1 MLNLLNGK
9 VSHKSLGEG
18 TVVAVDEEVITVQF
32 ASKTSKFTFPAAFE
46 KFLTAQN
53 PAVASMI
60 QGMLGDIKA
69 AEAKAKAEQK
79 ARIEQRLAESKV
91 TIPSRPASKNTVV
104 RPAKYVPSPA
114 DIVYDVPTIES
125 LDELLDNCATLD
137 GYIKSGKDPEYTY
150 ALDLIKRGT
159 CFLAIEKGG
168 QYSFYPSRFIGYVNN
183 TMIQHE
189 NNGAKDWRETNPAI
203 AAAINQGNP
212 TTNSE
217 LDSLYKEYCARLG
230 FYASEKG
237 TFGVERKF
245 WFIKGKRLNHG

>member
-1 MLNLLNGK
+1 MLKLLNEK

-32 ASKTSKFTFPAAFE
+32 ASKTSKFIFPAAFE

-53 PAVASMI
+53 PTLASMM
-60 QGMLGDIKA
+60 QGMLGDIRA

-91 TIPSRPASKNTVV
+91 TVLSRPASKNTVV

-125 LDELLDNCATLD
+125 LGELLDNCDTLD
-137 GYIKSGKDPEYTY
+137 AYIKSRKDPEYTY
-150 ALDLIKRGT
+150 ALELIKRGT
-159 CFLAIEKGG
+159 CFLAIEDDGE
-168 QYSFYPSRFIGYVNN
+168 YRFYPSRFIGYHNN
-183 TMIQHE
+183 SMVQHE
-189 NNGAKDWRETNPAI
+189 NNGAKDGRETNPAI
-203 AAAINQGNP
+203 ADAINQGNP
-212 TTNSE
+212 KPNPE
-217 LDSLYKEYCARLG
+217 LDRLYKEYCKSLG
-230 FYASEKG
+230 IHASDKG

-245 WFIKGKRLNHG
+245 WVIKR